1 MAGSQCCRTATDVCG
16 PGTEGSLQYL
26 IGLVLRENW
35 RRKFVEEWQSRIF
48 CQAKEAFEDSH
59 VAQLCERFGVL
70 TRDCSH
76 ATISPPCSNRH
87 YSNVMPPYF
96 SFWDT
101 SGVAFGF
108 GLGEVCLLLKDFAGV
123 LPSLNLSAA
132 MEQSEQSIQEQRDTV
147 IKDLRVNCPAKPP
160 AVPNCVTCILPA
172 TVEDFHL
179 GDGFLRRFGTSVHHE
194 KPHGMWHHVN
204 YVYLCPRR
212 LQQCLRKKM
221 EELEDI
227 NKEMDSASVRVAE
240 SPLTSVP
247 WSIWPRSRRS
257 WLSGRRRCTRLWLGR
272 WSWSMLKYVDMIL
285 LHHFEVNALGFQA
298 ESGRCFILSKLDP
311 YDSDPTASVAIWLNH
326 WDWPLNFHGA
336 SMEML
341 CMLLFGFGPVTSGMK
356 EWWLQ
361 KCSDAGTG
369 ANMALSSANL

>member
-1 MAGSQCCRTATDVCG
+1 MLPSFARDSASSRGTAHMQQF
-16 PGTEGSLQYL
+16 PR
-26 IGLVLRENW
+26 LV
-35 RRKFVEEWQSRIF
+35 QI
-48 CQAKEAFEDSH
+48 D
-59 VAQLCERFGVL
+59 
-70 TRDCSH
+70 T
-76 ATISPPCSNRH
+76 NRH
-87 YSNVMPPYF
+87 YSNVMPRI
-96 SFWDT
+96 S
-101 SGVAFGF
+101 AFGI
-108 GLGEVCLLLKDFAGV
+108 LLVLHLDLALEVYLLLKDFAGV

-240 SPLTSVP
+240 SPLMSVP
-247 WSIWPRSRRS
+247 
-257 WLSGRRRCTRLWLGR
+257 
-272 WSWSMLKYVDMIL
+272 
-285 LHHFEVNALGFQA
+285 
-298 ESGRCFILSKLDP
+298 
-311 YDSDPTASVAIWLNH
+311 
-326 WDWPLNFHGA
+326 
-336 SMEML
+336 
-341 CMLLFGFGPVTSGMK
+341 
-356 EWWLQ
+356 
-361 KCSDAGTG
+361 
-369 ANMALSSANL
+369 

>member
-1 MAGSQCCRTATDVCG
+1 
-16 PGTEGSLQYL
+16 
-26 IGLVLRENW
+26 
-35 RRKFVEEWQSRIF
+35 
-48 CQAKEAFEDSH
+48 
-59 VAQLCERFGVL
+59 
-70 TRDCSH
+70 
-76 ATISPPCSNRH
+76 
-87 YSNVMPPYF
+87 
-96 SFWDT
+96 
-101 SGVAFGF
+101 
-108 GLGEVCLLLKDFAGV
+108 
-123 LPSLNLSAA
+123 
-132 MEQSEQSIQEQRDTV
+132 
-147 IKDLRVNCPAKPP
+147 
-160 AVPNCVTCILPA
+160 
-172 TVEDFHL
+172 
-179 GDGFLRRFGTSVHHE
+179 
-194 KPHGMWHHVN
+194 MWHHVN

-272 WSWSMLKYVDMIL
+272 WSWSMNLAGEVTWFYFIILKWMLWV
-285 LHHFEVNALGFQA
+285 FQA

-341 CMLLFGFGPVTSGMK
+341 CMLLFGFGPVTCGMK

>member
-1 MAGSQCCRTATDVCG
+1 MPSFARDSASSRGTAHMQQF
-16 PGTEGSLQYL
+16 PR
-26 IGLVLRENW
+26 LV
-35 RRKFVEEWQSRIF
+35 QI
-48 CQAKEAFEDSH
+48 D
-59 VAQLCERFGVL
+59 
-70 TRDCSH
+70 T
-76 ATISPPCSNRH
+76 NRH

-204 YVYLCPRR
+204 CVYLCPRR

-247 WSIWPRSRRS
+247 
-257 WLSGRRRCTRLWLGR
+257 
-272 WSWSMLKYVDMIL
+272 
-285 LHHFEVNALGFQA
+285 
-298 ESGRCFILSKLDP
+298 
-311 YDSDPTASVAIWLNH
+311 
-326 WDWPLNFHGA
+326 
-336 SMEML
+336 
-341 CMLLFGFGPVTSGMK
+341 
-356 EWWLQ
+356 
-361 KCSDAGTG
+361 
-369 ANMALSSANL
+369 

>member
-1 MAGSQCCRTATDVCG
+1 
-16 PGTEGSLQYL
+16 
-26 IGLVLRENW
+26 
-35 RRKFVEEWQSRIF
+35 
-48 CQAKEAFEDSH
+48 
-59 VAQLCERFGVL
+59 
-70 TRDCSH
+70 
-76 ATISPPCSNRH
+76 
-87 YSNVMPPYF
+87 MPPYF

-247 WSIWPRSRRS
+247 
-257 WLSGRRRCTRLWLGR
+257 
-272 WSWSMLKYVDMIL
+272 
-285 LHHFEVNALGFQA
+285 
-298 ESGRCFILSKLDP
+298 
-311 YDSDPTASVAIWLNH
+311 
-326 WDWPLNFHGA
+326 
-336 SMEML
+336 
-341 CMLLFGFGPVTSGMK
+341 
-356 EWWLQ
+356 
-361 KCSDAGTG
+361 
-369 ANMALSSANL
+369 